1 MPKGF
6 VNRSDEFRKL
16 LFQQSDRYNIPFTHL
31 CHAVGIGY
39 KRFVQGYAN
48 IKDMH
53 TKHADIL
60 VSDEQLIEMGKL
72 LGLDV
77 RFVIVIKDEKKFEE
91 NILEVKRRLK
101 DGYTNRQKEG
111 DSAGAE

>member
-6 VNRSDEFRKL
+6 VNRSDEYRKL
-16 LFQQSDRYNIPFTHL
+16 LFQQSERYNIPFTHL
-31 CHAVGIGY
+31 CKEVGIDY

-53 TKHADIL
+53 TKYADIL
-60 VSDEQLIEMGKL
+60 ISDEQLIEMGKL

-91 NILEVKRRLK
+91 NILEVKSRLK
-101 DGYTNRQKEG
+101 DGYINRKKER
-111 DSAGAE
+111 DPAGTE